1 MVITELLLN
10 FASYSLVVMNF
21 EIEEI
26 EDVSGDAA
34 SIYSVTIKGE
44 ETTLLEQFFDE
55 NAEYE
60 EELTEILN
68 KLYVM
73 GHETGCRWDN
83 FKHNEGS
90 PGDGVSVLRAGRLR
104 LYCLYV
110 DSTIVCFGSGGYK
123 SPEIRAYQED
133 ANLNKKVEQ
142 MKAIAERINKA
153 IREKDIE
160 IKDGKLNINYWDYE
174 D

>member
-1 MVITELLLN
+1 
-10 FASYSLVVMNF
+10 MNF
-21 EIEEI
+21 VIEEI
-26 EDVSGDAA
+26 KELSGDAA
-34 SIYSVTIKGE
+34 SIYSVTMKGE
-44 ETTLLEQFFDE
+44 KNTLLEQFFEE
-55 NAEYE
+55 NAEYD

-73 GHETGCRWDN
+73 GKETGCRWDN

-90 PGDGVSVLRAGRLR
+90 PGDGVSVLKAGRLR

-133 ANLNKKVEQ
+133 PELNERVEQ

-153 IREKDIE
+153 IKEKDIE

>member
-1 MVITELLLN
+1 
-10 FASYSLVVMNF
+10 MNF
-21 EIEEI
+21 EIEEN
-26 EDVSGDAA
+26 EELSGDAA
-34 SIYSVTIKGE
+34 SIYSVTMEGE

-55 NAEYE
+55 NAEFE
-60 EELTEILN
+60 EELKNILD
-68 KLYVM
+68 KLYIM
-73 GHETGCRWDN
+73 GQETGCRWDY

-90 PGDGVSVLRAGRLR
+90 PGDGVSVLKSGRLR

-133 ANLNKKVEQ
+133 VELNKKVEQ
-142 MKAIAERINKA
+142 MKSVAKRINKA
-153 IREKDIE
+153 IIDKDIE
-160 IKDGKLNINYWDYE
+160 IKDGKLNINFWDNE

>member
-1 MVITELLLN
+1 
-10 FASYSLVVMNF
+10 MNF
-21 EIEEI
+21 DIEEI
-26 EDVSGDAA
+26 KEFSGNAA
-34 SIYSVTIKGE
+34 SIYSVTLEGE

-60 EELTEILN
+60 EELKDILN

-73 GHETGCRWDN
+73 GQQTGCRWDY
-83 FKHNEGS
+83 FTHNEGS
-90 PGDGVSVLRAGRLR
+90 PGDGVSVLKSGRLR

-123 SPEIRAYQED
+123 SPEIHAYQQD
-133 ANLNKKVEQ
+133 AELNNKVEQ
-142 MKAIAERINKA
+142 MKAITKRINKA
-153 IREKDIE
+153 IVDKDIE
-160 IKDGKLNINYWDYE
+160 IKEGKLNINFWDYE